1 MKTPIVSI
9 IMPCYNSTAYIQEA
23 VESVIAQ
30 TFSDWELII
39 VDDCSTDP
47 KMASLL
53 QTIASQDTRI
63 SFHTLEHNSG
73 PGAARNLGIKMAKG
87 RFIAF
92 LDSDD
97 YWYPHKLSEQLMFM
111 QQYQFPF
118 TCTYY
123 EFCNATLDAD
133 HIVTLPSKLNYQD
146 ILKGFA
152 VGLQGTMIDTH
163 FFGKTYMPETYHAED
178 WQLWLQLLKKTDYLY
193 VYPQICWKYRRTK
206 TSTNSNK
213 IGTAINVIKVYQ
225 KECNK
230 SFISAFFML
239 LFKYIP
245 HYIHRKRK
253 MTNKF
258 AHL

>member
-1 MKTPIVSI
+1 MKTPIVSV
-9 IMPCYNSTAYIQEA
+9 IMPCYNSSCYIQEA
-23 VESVIAQ
+23 VESVINQ
-30 TFSDWELII
+30 TFTDWELII
-39 VDDCSTDP
+39 VDDCSTDSDIMP
-47 KMASLL
+47 LL
-53 QTIASQDTRI
+53 HSFSSRDKRITIVTS
-63 SFHTLEHNSG
+63 EHNAG
-73 PGAARNLGIKMAKG
+73 PGAARNKGIKLAHG
-87 RFIAF
+87 HFLAF

-97 YWYPHKLSEQLMFM
+97 YWYPHKLEEQIMFM
-111 QQYQFPF
+111 QQYHFPF

-123 EFCNATLDAD
+123 EFCNANLDTH
-133 HIVTLPSKLNYQD
+133 HIVTLPSKVNYKD
-146 ILKGFA
+146 MLKGFA

-163 FFGKTYMPETYHAED
+163 FFGKIYIPETYHAED

-230 SFISAFFML
+230 SFISAIFML

-245 HYIHRKRK
+245 HYIHR
-253 MTNKF
+253 MHSSNHSF
-258 AHL
+258 ES